1 MKRFT
6 AFILSVILLFCSLG
20 TFAFADEIF
29 MLTSPTVFLSGEE
42 QYNIVWVTDVASAG
56 FVEINYGGTVYV
68 FSDEKDGV
76 IRTDDWIHTVRV
88 PKYIL
93 DGARGYTAI
102 SRTAATNDKNGIT
115 YDSEMRYSSDFVPY
129 SGTGGLK
136 AAVFSDMHLKPAS
149 FEQLDR
155 AMLVYANSIGAAD
168 IIILN
173 GDITDTMASENYF
186 TETLLH
192 ASHTLSGGRTPVIY
206 SRGNHETRGAY
217 AQYIRRYLA
226 FDTGEM
232 YGKVAF
238 GPMSAVVV
246 DCGEDKAD
254 YREEYGGMVD
264 FDNYNQKQISYLENL
279 TGYTDGAQYYLA
291 ISHSPSSLIR
301 ASTEGLFALGAL
313 DTDIM
318 VSGHTHGATQ
328 HSGASFPIVTDG
340 GKTDAG
346 YGAGVMIFENSSV
359 NFNVFDHNAENLFS
373 FTSEIT
379 PKITVTPPVAE
390 TVTGDGTLAPLTEA
404 PTGGMSGSELLGA
417 SVGAAI
423 VTTPTVFDAG
433 DFYNIV
439 YMTEAG
445 TQATKATAIVKKDGK
460 SYTFTDAESGGVSTS
475 LLHSIEVPKDI
486 LEGATYVVKTTY
498 IGSHGAYGY
507 NISYDGIITDVG
519 YTTTSRE
526 YTFADFENKDELCI
540 AAFSDIAT
548 QGISGRDVA
557 NSMTADPDI
566 IIIGGN
572 MADGLYSRYDFVNST
587 LKFAS
592 AVSGGEI
599 PVIFARGEGECYG
612 DFAPYLSETLRI
624 SKNGVRDGMYFT
636 TSYGG
641 VNFIVCDS
649 AHKYLSAS
657 YIQKQSA
664 WLSSL
669 KVTGDNRTF
678 VVSADAEYA
687 KAVMGA
693 NYQALG
699 CTDLLGDEGGYG
711 TISYCNTDSYAKT
724 SNTFAGSKKPQM
736 NESSSVIDEQR
747 LTSDTTPVINY
758 MTDEQKLGQIDEA
771 VKNELMPEKVQK
783 LEWYEQR
790 IQELTERGISTDIT
804 KEPQFEST
812 NCANFLVTYC
822 NLSGVNY
829 DSIEGE
835 SIKQKAISF
844 AFESGAIVTKPPLMR
859 EYTPDEIK
867 TILNIK

>member
-1 MKRFT
+1 MKRST
-6 AFILSVILLFCSLG
+6 AFILSLVLLLCSFG

-29 MLTSPTVFLSGEE
+29 MLTNPTVFLSGEE

-93 DGARGYTAI
+93 DGARGYTAV

-115 YDSEMRYSSDFVPY
+115 YDSETRYTSDFIPY
-129 SGTGGLK
+129 GGTGGLK

-173 GDITDTMASENYF
+173 GDITDTMAGENYF

-206 SRGNHETRGAY
+206 ARGNHETRGAY
-217 AQYIRRYLA
+217 SQYLRRYLA

-238 GPMSAVVV
+238 GPMSAVVL

-254 YREEYGGMVD
+254 HREEYGGMVD

-279 TGYTDGAQYYLA
+279 SGYTDGTQYYLT

-301 ASTEGLFALGAL
+301 ASADGLSALEGLS
-313 DTDIM
+313 TDIM
-318 VSGHTHGATQ
+318 VSGHTHGATE

-346 YGAGVMIFENSSV
+346 YGAAALVFENSSV
-359 NFNVFDHNAENLFS
+359 HFNVFDHNAENLFS
-373 FTSEIT
+373 FTAQVAIKADT
-379 PKITVTPPVAE
+379 LPPAAE
-390 TVTGDGTLAPLTEA
+390 TVTGDGALTPLTDT
-404 PTGGMSGSELLGA
+404 PTGGMSGADVVGA
-417 SVGAAI
+417 SVSAS
-423 VTTPTVFDAG
+423 VTAEPTVFDAG

-439 YMTEAG
+439 YMTDAG
-445 TQATKATAIVKKDGK
+445 TQMTKAAAVVKKDGK
-460 SYTFTDAESGGVSTS
+460 TYTFTDSESGGAATN
-475 LLHSIEVPKDI
+475 LLHSIAVPKDV
-486 LEGATYVVKTTY
+486 LEGATYVIKTTY

-507 NISYDGIITDVG
+507 NIAYDGVYTDVG

-526 YTFADFENKDELCI
+526 YSFADFENKEELCI
-540 AAFSDIAT
+540 ATFSDMAS

-557 NSMTADPDI
+557 NSMTAKPDVI
-566 IIIGGN
+566 VISGN
-572 MADGLYSRYDFVNST
+572 MADGLYSREDFVNST

-592 AVSGGEI
+592 AVSGGEK

-612 DFAPYLSETLRI
+612 DFAPYLSEFLRI
-624 SKNGVRDGMYFT
+624 TKNGVRDGMYFT

-649 AHKYLSAS
+649 AYSKLSPT
-657 YIQKQSA
+657 YMQKQTA
-664 WLSSL
+664 WLSEL
-669 KVTGDNRTF
+669 KVTGDNQSF
-678 VVSADAEYA
+678 VIAKDGEYI
-687 KAVMGA
+687 KTVMGA
-693 NYQALG
+693 NYAALG
-699 CTDLLGDEGGYG
+699 CTDVLSGGGYG
-711 TISYCNTDSYAKT
+711 TISYCKTDGYAKT
-724 SNTFAGSKKPQM
+724 NNTFAGSQKPQF
-736 NESSSVIDEQR
+736 NEVSPVIDQTR
-747 LTSDTTPVINY
+747 LTSDVPPAINY
-758 MTDEQKLGQIDEA
+758 ATDEQKAEGMDEA
-771 VKNELMPEKVQK
+771 TKQEIVPEKVET
-783 LEWYEQR
+783 LEWYEQKLKF
-790 IQELTERGISTDIT
+790 LTERGITIDIT
-804 KEPQFEST
+804 KEPVFEAV
-812 NCANFLVTYC
+812 NCADFLVTYC

-829 DSIEGE
+829 KKTEGE
-835 SIKQKAISF
+835 SIKQKAINF
-844 AFESGAIVTKPPLMR
+844 AYDSGAIVTKPPLLR